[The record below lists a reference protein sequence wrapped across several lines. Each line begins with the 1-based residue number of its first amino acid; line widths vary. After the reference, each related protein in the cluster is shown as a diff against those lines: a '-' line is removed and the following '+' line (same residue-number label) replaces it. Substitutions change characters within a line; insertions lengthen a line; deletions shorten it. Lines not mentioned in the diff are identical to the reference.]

1 MHVALTDASGK
12 ALFNRPDSRGA
23 VNAPS
28 RSFHILIT
36 SLLFTE
42 LSRSHSFY
50 ARPVFELNQ
59 LFILVFY
66 FRRLIKTIVCDF
78 CLKPWPSFW
87 ISRTKIFCERWW
99 VVLFWDI
106 WSCWKI
112 TKNKKKRKQIVKLR
126 SIDNISIFIS
136 ASDGIRTLDPSNARL
151 TSLIVFHISNHTKSL
166 ERFSFQN
173 VSLISM
179 PPTIDCNEDARD
191 RVGEKLLLFVM
202 FI

>member
-1 MHVALTDASGK
+1 MHVALTDSSGK

-50 ARPVFELNQ
+50 ARPVLELNQ

-78 CLKPWPSFW
+78 CLKPWPSF
-87 ISRTKIFCERWW
+87 
-99 VVLFWDI
+99 
-106 WSCWKI
+106 
-112 TKNKKKRKQIVKLR
+112 
-126 SIDNISIFIS
+126 
-136 ASDGIRTLDPSNARL
+136 
-151 TSLIVFHISNHTKSL
+151 
-166 ERFSFQN
+166 
-173 VSLISM
+173 
-179 PPTIDCNEDARD
+179 
-191 RVGEKLLLFVM
+191 
-202 FI
+202 